1 MEKSWCL
8 DFQNLVTCLT
18 RSGQSLTEALGEILT
33 HKYGLYY
40 EWRRAAASLEAALN
54 LPRTN
59 MWDFDDTPT
68 DATDRKVSVFKLLSA
83 HDWYLLRT
91 RLSSQTKVASSNCG

>member
-1 MEKSWCL
+1 
-8 DFQNLVTCLT
+8 
-18 RSGQSLTEALGEILT
+18 
-33 HKYGLYY
+33 
-40 EWRRAAASLEAALN
+40 
-54 LPRTN
+54 